1 MRSTSAGGFSPGPA
15 ARCELGDGRRVFVKA
30 AGTSLNPIAP
40 AMHRRE
46 ARVLGVLPASAPA
59 PHLLGVAD
67 DGDWVALVIEWVD
80 GRMLVAPLDRDEV
93 GAALETVTAL
103 AALDAAAMRRSL
115 DDSGSPGA
123 GLHGHWSKLLSRP
136 IAGLD
141 SWSGRHLQ
149 GLAELESSWEVAVR
163 GDSLVHGDFR
173 IDNLLITDSGPV
185 IVDWPSAAV
194 GAPFI
199 DLLGLLPSLHL
210 DGGPA
215 PAEIFDTHPIGA
227 SADPNAVDT
236 VLAAIA
242 GYFTRQALLPPPPG
256 LPTVVPSRRL
266 RVPLHGAGSPSD
278 SAGAEPFGWR
288 GQAAEGSASDEAA
301 RREPKA
307 KLNRVGWRGQAA
319 EGSASDEADA
329 ARAQSEAEPR
339 RLARTSRR
347 GKR

>member
-1 MRSTSAGGFSPGPA
+1 MGREGVRVEWSAIPEAMRAEIDAIAGAPIIAVSNLRGGFSPGPA
-15 ARCELGDGRRVFVKA
+15 ACCELADGRRVFVKA

-46 ARVLGVLPASAPA
+46 ARVLRVLPASAPA

-67 DGDWVALVIEWVD
+67 DGDWVALVIEWID
-80 GRMLVAPLDRDEV
+80 GRMPVAPLDRADV
-93 GAALETVTAL
+93 AAALETASAL
-103 AALDAAAMRRSL
+103 AAVDATALRESL
-115 DDSGSPGA
+115 VGGGTTGA
-123 GLHGHWSKLLSRP
+123 GLHGHWSKLLSEP
-136 IAGLD
+136 VDTLD
-141 SWSGRHLQ
+141 PWSSRHL
-149 GLAELESSWEVAVR
+149 GRLADLEASWDDAVR
-163 GDSLVHGDFR
+163 GNNLVHGDFR
-173 IDNLLITDSGPV
+173 VDNLLITDSAPV

-256 LPTVVPSRRL
+256 LPTVRAFQAAQGAIARRWL
-266 RVPLHGAGSPSD
+266 
-278 SAGAEPFGWR
+278 AERLGWR
-288 GQAAEGSASDEAA
+288 
-301 RREPKA
+301 
-307 KLNRVGWRGQAA
+307 
-319 EGSASDEADA
+319 
-329 ARAQSEAEPR
+329 
-339 RLARTSRR
+339 
-347 GKR
+347 